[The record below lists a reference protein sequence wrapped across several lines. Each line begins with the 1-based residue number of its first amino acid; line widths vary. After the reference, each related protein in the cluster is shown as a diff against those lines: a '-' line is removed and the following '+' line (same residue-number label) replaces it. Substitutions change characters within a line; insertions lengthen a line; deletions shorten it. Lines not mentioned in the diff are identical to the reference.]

1 MVRFFFFK
9 FELRH
14 KPEPERQMMIS
25 WILLVEEDDY
35 VTLVGFSQKLQS
47 FGLHKFA

>member
-35 VTLVGFSQKLQS
+35 VTLVV
-47 FGLHKFA
+47 AIPPRR